1 MPKLSANNYRVFIES
16 ATTGSFNVVAGQIS
30 HTIDRGEVSYSTVD
44 KASTVEVTE
53 RAMRNYAMSMEY
65 RPDLPDANG
74 HARLETIYASGASA
88 GVQVR
93 KSPFASGDVVFACIM
108 RVASMGASSPL
119 NDVHATTVSLTPTAA
134 PSTDLLA

>member
-65 RPDLPDANG
+65 RPDLPDANTITVACDG
-74 HARLETIYASGASA
+74 RFPFTFHANGNITW
-88 GVQVR
+88 V
-93 KSPFASGDVVFACIM
+93 
-108 RVASMGASSPL
+108 
-119 NDVHATTVSLTPTAA
+119 TPEGGGGPTY
-134 PSTDLLA
+134 PNM